1 MKRLF
6 AAPLLIALIAALP
19 SVAADADAP
28 KESGKIVVEGRK
40 IVDLADGGTITLGKD
55 GATYHVDAKG
65 KRVRMK
71 DGVVMEGK
79 DGARYLHKN
88 DVIWKQITQKGTL
101 APNR

>member
-6 AAPLLIALIAALP
+6 DATLFAALLVALP
-19 SVAADADAP
+19 SMAADNA
-28 KESGKIVVEGRK
+28 KEGGKIVVEGKR
-40 IVDLADGGTITLGKD
+40 VVELADGGEIVVDKEGK
-55 GATYHVDAKG
+55 TYHTDAKG

-71 DGVVMEGK
+71 DGVVMQGK

-88 DVIWKQITQKGTL
+88 DVIWKQITEKGTN